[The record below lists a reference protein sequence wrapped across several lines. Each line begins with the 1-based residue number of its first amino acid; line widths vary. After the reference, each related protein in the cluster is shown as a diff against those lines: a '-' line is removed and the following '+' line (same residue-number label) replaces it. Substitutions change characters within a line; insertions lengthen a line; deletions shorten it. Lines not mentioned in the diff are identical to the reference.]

1 MTLKVQ
7 IKLLRDLSSS
17 PTIGTTARAREGA
30 ATTMN
35 DTALNFIEVS
45 NITEIFRNATPETL
59 SSEPVHPQPPH
70 ENVIDYK
77 WVQALFCI
85 VYTIIF
91 VLGIFGNLLV
101 CFVVIR
107 NRAMQTVT
115 NLFIT
120 NLALADILLCIFA
133 VPFTPL
139 YTFQGSWNFGS
150 LLCHIMPFAQG
161 CSVYISTLTLMSI
174 AIDRFFVIIYPFRPR
189 MKIETCISV
198 IIMIWTF
205 SITVTLPY
213 AIFMT
218 FYDFPYG
225 RFCEETWP
233 SEKLRRIFGSVTSCL
248 QFVLP
253 FIVIAFCYT
262 CVSFKLND
270 RAKAKAA
277 TKNSRKEEIDKN
289 RKRRTN
295 QMLIAMVSIFGL
307 SWLPLNIINLCND
320 YYMYAIHLEYY
331 FLIFFLSHV
340 VAMSSTCY
348 NPFIYAWMNE
358 NFRKEFKQ
366 LIPCIDSS
374 NQLRSNIQLEQ
385 LGAGPEKT
393 FNGNTTTDSFLTS
406 SSQRATSFR
415 HKRKPSAA
423 ADVEKS
429 GVELNEDLLNIDV
442 KHCHISTSYNLR
454 RESVKLRLINEES
467 FDGTPTQS
475 QF

>member
-1 MTLKVQ
+1 MNG
-7 IKLLRDLSSS
+7 
-17 PTIGTTARAREGA
+17 TILNYNILV
-30 ATTMN
+30 N
-35 DTALNFIEVS
+35 DTERNSTPDSLLPPAN
-45 NITEIFRNATPETL
+45 NI
-59 SSEPVHPQPPH
+59 
-70 ENVIDYK
+70 IDNK
-77 WVQALFCI
+77 WVQGVFCVI
-85 VYTIIF
+85 YTIIF
-91 VLGIFGNLLV
+91 VLGLVGNILV
-101 CFVVIR
+101 CFVVVR
-107 NRAMQTVT
+107 NKAMQTVT
-115 NLFIT
+115 NLFIS
-120 NLALADILLCIFA
+120 NLALSDILLCIFA

-139 YTFQGSWNFGS
+139 YSFRGSWSWGS

-205 SITVTLPY
+205 AITVTMPY

-218 FYDFPYG
+218 YYDLDIG
-225 RFCEETWP
+225 RFCEESWP
-233 SEKLRRIFGSVTSCL
+233 SEKLRRLFGSVTSIL

-277 TKNSRKEEIDKN
+277 SKNSRKEEIDKS

-295 QMLIAMVSIFGL
+295 QMLIAMVAIFGI

-320 YYMYAIHLEYY
+320 YYMYAIHYKFY
-331 FLIFFLSHV
+331 FLIFFTVHV
-340 VAMSSTCY
+340 IAMASTCY

-374 NQLRSNIQLEQ
+374 ANFRGNIQLEQ
-385 LGAGPEKT
+385 LGVGPSEKT
-393 FNGNTTTDSFLTS
+393 FNGNTTTDSYLGS
-406 SSQRATSFR
+406 SSQRSTSFR

-429 GVELNEDLLNIDV
+429 GVELNEDLLIDV

-467 FDGTPTQS
+467 FDGAATQS

>member
-1 MTLKVQ
+1 MNGTILNYNVL
-7 IKLLRDLSSS
+7 INETERNSTPDSLLPS
-17 PTIGTTARAREGA
+17 A
-30 ATTMN
+30 N
-35 DTALNFIEVS
+35 
-45 NITEIFRNATPETL
+45 NI
-59 SSEPVHPQPPH
+59 
-70 ENVIDYK
+70 IDNK
-77 WVQALFCI
+77 WVQAVFCVI
-85 VYTIIF
+85 YTIIF
-91 VLGIFGNLLV
+91 VLGLVGNILV

-107 NRAMQTVT
+107 NKAMQTVT
-115 NLFIT
+115 NLFIS
-120 NLALADILLCIFA
+120 NLALSDILLCVFA

-139 YTFQGSWNFGS
+139 YSFRGSWSWGS

-205 SITVTLPY
+205 AITVTMPY

-218 FYDFPYG
+218 YYDLDIG

-233 SEKLRRIFGSVTSCL
+233 SEKLRRVFGSVTSVL

-277 TKNSRKEEIDKN
+277 SKNTRKEEIDKS

-295 QMLIAMVSIFGL
+295 QMLIAMVAIFGF

-320 YYMYAIHLEYY
+320 YYMYAIHYKYY
-331 FLIFFLSHV
+331 FLIFFTVHV
-340 VAMSSTCY
+340 IAMASTCY

-366 LIPCIDSS
+366 LIPCIDSTA
-374 NQLRSNIQLEQ
+374 NLRSNIQLEQ
-385 LGAGPEKT
+385 LGVGPSEKT
-393 FNGNTTTDSFLTS
+393 FNGNTTTDSYLGS
-406 SSQRATSFR
+406 SSQRSTSFR

-429 GVELNEDLLNIDV
+429 GVELNEDLLMIDV

-467 FDGTPTQS
+467 FDGTATQS

>member
-1 MTLKVQ
+1 
-7 IKLLRDLSSS
+7 
-17 PTIGTTARAREGA
+17 
-30 ATTMN
+30 MN
-35 DTALNFIEVS
+35 ETALNCTLLS
-45 NITEIFRNATPETL
+45 NISEKFRNGTPGSLPGEQTTGY
-59 SSEPVHPQPPH
+59 
-70 ENVIDYK
+70 ENIIDNK
-77 WVQALFCI
+77 IVQALFCVI
-85 VYTIIF
+85 YTIIF
-91 VLGIFGNLLV
+91 VLGLVGNLLV

-107 NRAMQTVT
+107 NKAMQTVT
-115 NLFIT
+115 NLFIS
-120 NLALADILLCIFA
+120 NLALSDIFLCIFA

-139 YTFQGSWNFGS
+139 YSFRGAWSWGS

-189 MKIETCISV
+189 MKIETCITV

-205 SITVTLPY
+205 SVTVTMPY
-213 AIFMT
+213 AIYMT
-218 FYDFPYG
+218 YYDLDIG

-233 SEKLRRIFGSVTSCL
+233 TEKLRRIFGSVTSIL

-253 FIVIAFCYT
+253 FIVIAVCYT

-277 TKNSRKEEIDKN
+277 SKNSRKEELDKN

-295 QMLIAMVSIFGL
+295 QMLIAMVTIFGL
-307 SWLPLNIINLCND
+307 SWLPLNVINLCND
-320 YYMYAIHLEYY
+320 YYIYAIHLKYY
-331 FLIFFLSHV
+331 FLVFFIGHV
-340 VAMSSTCY
+340 IAMSSTCY

-366 LIPCIDSS
+366 LIPCIDTSA
-374 NQLRSNIQLEQ
+374 QLRGNIQLEQ
-385 LGAGPEKT
+385 LGVGQGEKT
-393 FNGNTTTDSFLTS
+393 FNGNTTTDSFLS
-406 SSQRATSFR
+406 SSQRGTSFR

-429 GVELNEDLLNIDV
+429 GVELNEDLLTVDV

>member
-1 MTLKVQ
+1 
-7 IKLLRDLSSS
+7 
-17 PTIGTTARAREGA
+17 
-30 ATTMN
+30 MN
-35 DTALNFIEVS
+35 DTTVAYYYIANVTEKFS
-45 NITEIFRNATPETL
+45 NGSDDASP
-59 SSEPVHPQPPH
+59 SPQIAAF
-70 ENVIDYK
+70 ENIIDNK
-77 WVQALFCI
+77 FVQAIFCVI
-85 VYTIIF
+85 YTIIF
-91 VLGIFGNLLV
+91 VLGLLGNILV
-101 CFVVIR
+101 CYVVIR

-120 NLALADILLCIFA
+120 NLALSDILLCIFA

-139 YTFQGSWNFGS
+139 YSFRGSWSWGS
-150 LLCHIMPFAQG
+150 LLCHMMPSAQG

-198 IIMIWTF
+198 IAMIWTF

-218 FYDFPYG
+218 YYDLDIG

-233 SEKLRRIFGSVTSCL
+233 TEKLRRVFGSITSIL

-253 FIVIAFCYT
+253 FSVIAFCYT

-277 TKNSRKEEIDKN
+277 SKNTRKEEFDKN

-295 QMLIAMVSIFGL
+295 QMLIAMVTIFGL
-307 SWLPLNIINLCND
+307 SWLPLNVTNLYND
-320 YYMYAIHLEYY
+320 YYMYAIHSKYY
-331 FLIFFLSHV
+331 FLIFFVCHV
-340 VAMSSTCY
+340 IAMSSTCY

-366 LIPCIDSS
+366 LIPCIDTTL
-374 NQLRSNIQLEQ
+374 QRSNIPLEQ
-385 LGAGPEKT
+385 LGHLCQSEKT
-393 FNGNTTTDSFLTS
+393 FNGNTATDSYMGS
-406 SSQRATSFR
+406 SSQRIPSFR
-415 HKRKPSAA
+415 QKRKPSAA
-423 ADVEKS
+423 ADVERS
-429 GVELNEDLLNIDV
+429 GVELNEDLLTVDV

-467 FDGTPTQS
+467 FDGPSTQS

>member
-1 MTLKVQ
+1 
-7 IKLLRDLSSS
+7 
-17 PTIGTTARAREGA
+17 
-30 ATTMN
+30 MN
-35 DTALNFIEVS
+35 GTALNFIEAS
-45 NITEIFRNATPETL
+45 NISERFSNATSHNLTEGHIPHLPEGNL
-59 SSEPVHPQPPH
+59 
-70 ENVIDYK
+70 IDNK
-77 WVQALFCI
+77 LIQAIFC
-85 VYTIIF
+85 VLYTIIF
-91 VLGIFGNLLV
+91 VLGILGNTIV

-120 NLALADILLCIFA
+120 NLALADILLCAVA

-139 YTFQGSWNFGS
+139 YTFTGTWHFGS
-150 LLCHIMPFAQG
+150 LLCHIFPFAQG

-189 MKIETCISV
+189 MKIETCITV

-205 SITVTLPY
+205 SITVTMPY

-218 FYDFPYG
+218 FYDTPFG
-225 RFCEETWP
+225 NFCEETWP
-233 SEKLRRIFGSVTSCL
+233 DENLRRIFGSATSFL

-277 TKNSRKEEIDKN
+277 TKNTKKEEFDKN

-295 QMLIAMVSIFGL
+295 QMLITMVTIFGL

-320 YYMYAIHLEYY
+320 YYIYAIHMKYY
-331 FLIFFLSHV
+331 FLAFFLAHLF
-340 VAMSSTCY
+340 AMSSTCY
-348 NPFIYAWMNE
+348 NPVIYAWMNE

-366 LIPCIDSS
+366 LIPCIDTS
-374 NQLRSNIQLEQ
+374 NQLRGSIQMDQ
-385 LGAGPEKT
+385 MGVCPEKT
-393 FNGNTTTDSFLTS
+393 FNGNTTTDSYLTS
-406 SSQRATSFR
+406 STQRGTSFR
-415 HKRKPSAA
+415 NKRKPSAA
-423 ADVEKS
+423 ADVERS
-429 GVELNEDLLNIDV
+429 GVELNEDLLTIDV

>member
-1 MTLKVQ
+1 MDQAFINTVLGVNVS
-7 IKLLRDLSSS
+7 D
-17 PTIGTTARAREGA
+17 
-30 ATTMN
+30 
-35 DTALNFIEVS
+35 NFGNS
-45 NITEIFRNATPETL
+45 TP
-59 SSEPVHPQPPH
+59 SGPPH
-70 ENVIDYK
+70 GDYANIIDNK
-77 WVQALFCI
+77 AVQAVFCVI
-85 VYTIIF
+85 YTVIF
-91 VLGIFGNLLV
+91 VLGLLGNILV

-107 NRAMQTVT
+107 NKAMQTVT
-115 NLFIT
+115 NLFIS
-120 NLALADILLCIFA
+120 NLALSDILLCIFA

-139 YTFQGSWNFGS
+139 YSFRGTWSWGS

-189 MKIETCISV
+189 MKIETCITV

-205 SITVTLPY
+205 SVTVTTPY

-218 FYDFPYG
+218 YYDFEVG

-233 SEKLRRIFGSVTSCL
+233 SEKLRRIFGSVTSVL

-277 TKNSRKEEIDKN
+277 SKNSRKEELDKN

-295 QMLIAMVSIFGL
+295 QMLIAMVTIFGL
-307 SWLPLNIINLCND
+307 SWLPLNVINLCND
-320 YYMYAIHLEYY
+320 YYMYAIHLKYY
-331 FLIFFLSHV
+331 FLVFFVCHV
-340 VAMSSTCY
+340 IAMSSTCY

-374 NQLRSNIQLEQ
+374 AQMRGNIQMEQ
-385 LGAGPEKT
+385 LGVGPEKT
-393 FNGNTTTDSFLTS
+393 FNGNTTTDSYLGS
-406 SSQRATSFR
+406 SSQRGTSFR

-429 GVELNEDLLNIDV
+429 GVELNEDLLTVDV

>member
-1 MTLKVQ
+1 MNE
-7 IKLLRDLSSS
+7 
-17 PTIGTTARAREGA
+17 TIPINYTV
-30 ATTMN
+30 
-35 DTALNFIEVS
+35 LNTSEKYQNS
-45 NITEIFRNATPETL
+45 TPASL
-59 SSEPVHPQPPH
+59 NPLNGGH
-70 ENVIDYK
+70 ENIIDNR
-77 WVQALFCI
+77 WVQAVFCVI
-85 VYTIIF
+85 YTVIF
-91 VLGIFGNLLV
+91 VLGLLGNLIV

-107 NRAMQTVT
+107 NKAMQTVT
-115 NLFIT
+115 NLFIS
-120 NLALADILLCIFA
+120 NLALSDILLCVFA

-139 YTFQGSWNFGS
+139 YSFRGMWSWGS

-189 MKIETCISV
+189 MKIETCITV

-205 SITVTLPY
+205 AITVTMPY

-218 FYDFPYG
+218 YYDLDG
-225 RFCEETWP
+225 IGKFCEETWP
-233 SEKLRRIFGSVTSCL
+233 SEKLRRIFGSVTSIL

-277 TKNSRKEEIDKN
+277 NSKNSRKEELDKN

-295 QMLIAMVSIFGL
+295 QMLIAMVTIFGL
-307 SWLPLNIINLCND
+307 SWLPLNVINLCND
-320 YYMYAIHLEYY
+320 YYIYAIHLKYY
-331 FLIFFLSHV
+331 FLIFFIGHV

-366 LIPCIDSS
+366 LIPCIDTSA
-374 NQLRSNIQLEQ
+374 QLRGNIQLEQ
-385 LGAGPEKT
+385 LGVNPEKT
-393 FNGNTTTDSFLTS
+393 FNGNTTTDSYLGS
-406 SSQRATSFR
+406 SSQRGTSFR

-423 ADVEKS
+423 ADVERS
-429 GVELNEDLLNIDV
+429 GVELNEDLLTVDV

-467 FDGTPTQS
+467 FDGAPTQS

>member
-1 MTLKVQ
+1 MNETDASYPYIL
-7 IKLLRDLSSS
+7 
-17 PTIGTTARAREGA
+17 
-30 ATTMN
+30 N
-35 DTALNFIEVS
+35 DTEK
-45 NITEIFRNATPETL
+45 FRNDSNVPTP
-59 SSEPVHPQPPH
+59 SPH
-70 ENVIDYK
+70 LPGYENIIDNK
-77 WVQALFCI
+77 WVQTIFCVI
-85 VYTIIF
+85 YTVIF
-91 VLGIFGNLLV
+91 VLGLLGNFIV

-107 NRAMQTVT
+107 NKAMQTVT

-120 NLALADILLCIFA
+120 NLALSDILLCLFA

-139 YTFQGSWNFGS
+139 YSFHGSWSWGS
-150 LLCHIMPFAQG
+150 VLCHMMPFAQG

-198 IIMIWTF
+198 IVMIWTF
-205 SITVTLPY
+205 SVTVTLPY

-218 FYDFPYG
+218 YYDIKLG

-233 SEKLRRIFGSVTSCL
+233 SEKLRRIFGSVTSTL
-248 QFVLP
+248 QFVFP
-253 FIVIAFCYT
+253 FTVIAFCYT

-277 TKNSRKEEIDKN
+277 SKNARKEEFDKN

-295 QMLIAMVSIFGL
+295 QMLIAMVTIFGL
-307 SWLPLNIINLCND
+307 SWLPLNATNLYND
-320 YYMYAIHLEYY
+320 YYIYAIHSKYY
-331 FLIFFLSHV
+331 FLIFFLCHV

-366 LIPCIDSS
+366 LIPCIDTAGH
-374 NQLRSNIQLEQ
+374 LRSNIPLEQ
-385 LGAGPEKT
+385 LGVGQSEKT
-393 FNGNTTTDSFLTS
+393 FNGNTTTDSYLGS
-406 SSQRATSFR
+406 SSQRSTSFR

-429 GVELNEDLLNIDV
+429 GVELNEDLLTVDV

-467 FDGTPTQS
+467 FDGSPTQS

>member
-1 MTLKVQ
+1 MNRTY
-7 IKLLRDLSSS
+7 
-17 PTIGTTARAREGA
+17 GTNLTFTAFNHSGG
-30 ATTMN
+30 
-35 DTALNFIEVS
+35 
-45 NITEIFRNATPETL
+45 RNATPDSLLPT
-59 SSEPVHPQPPH
+59 VH
-70 ENVIDYK
+70 NIIDNK
-77 WVQALFCI
+77 WVQTAFCV

-91 VLGIFGNLLV
+91 VLGLSGNVLV

-107 NRAMQTVT
+107 NKAMQTVT
-115 NLFIT
+115 NLFIS
-120 NLALADILLCIFA
+120 NLALSDILLCIFA

-139 YTFQGSWNFGS
+139 YSFRGVWSWGS

-205 SITVTLPY
+205 SVTVTMPY
-213 AIFMT
+213 AVFMT
-218 FYDFPYG
+218 YYDLEIG
-225 RFCEETWP
+225 KFCEETWP
-233 SEKLRRIFGSVTSCL
+233 SEHLRRLFGSVTSIL

-253 FIVIAFCYT
+253 FCVIAFCYT

-277 TKNSRKEEIDKN
+277 SKNSRKEEIDKN

-295 QMLIAMVSIFGL
+295 QMLIAMVTIFGL
-307 SWLPLNIINLCND
+307 SWLPLNVINLCND
-320 YYMYAIHLEYY
+320 YYMYAIHFKYY
-331 FLIFFLSHV
+331 FLIFFTVHV
-340 VAMSSTCY
+340 IAMSSTCY

-374 NQLRSNIQLEQ
+374 ANLRGNIPLDQ
-385 LGAGPEKT
+385 LGVGPSEKT
-393 FNGNTTTDSFLTS
+393 FNGNTTTDSYLTGS
-406 SSQRATSFR
+406 SSHQRSFR

-423 ADVEKS
+423 CDVERS
-429 GVELNEDLLNIDV
+429 GVELNEDLLTVDV

-475 QF
+475 QI

>member
-1 MTLKVQ
+1 
-7 IKLLRDLSSS
+7 
-17 PTIGTTARAREGA
+17 
-30 ATTMN
+30 MN
-35 DTALNFIEVS
+35 DTTLADFLNTTHS
-45 NITEIFRNATPETL
+45 NSTPDSL
-59 SSEPVHPQPPH
+59 LPSPH
-70 ENVIDYK
+70 NIIDNK
-77 WVQALFCI
+77 WVQAIFCVI
-85 VYTIIF
+85 YTIIF
-91 VLGIFGNLLV
+91 VLGLLGNLIV
-101 CFVVIR
+101 CLVVIK
-107 NRAMQTVT
+107 NKAMQTVT
-115 NLFIT
+115 NLFIS
-120 NLALADILLCIFA
+120 NLALSDILLCIFA

-139 YTFQGSWNFGS
+139 YSFRGSWSWGS

-174 AIDRFFVIIYPFRPR
+174 AIDRFFVIIYPFKPR
-189 MKIETCISV
+189 MKIETCITV

-205 SITVTLPY
+205 AVTVTMPY

-218 FYDFPYG
+218 YYDLDIG
-225 RFCEETWP
+225 RYCEETWP
-233 SEKLRRIFGSVTSCL
+233 SEKLRRIFGSVTSIL

-253 FIVIAFCYT
+253 FTVIAFCYT

-277 TKNSRKEEIDKN
+277 SKNSRKEELDKN

-295 QMLIAMVSIFGL
+295 QMLIAMVTIFGI
-307 SWLPLNIINLCND
+307 SWLPLNVINLCND
-320 YYMYAIHLEYY
+320 YYMYAIHYKYY
-331 FLIFFLSHV
+331 FLIFFIVHV
-340 VAMSSTCY
+340 IAMSSTCY

-374 NQLRSNIQLEQ
+374 AQIRGNIPLDQ
-385 LGAGPEKT
+385 LGAGRSEKT
-393 FNGNTTTDSFLTS
+393 FNGNTTTDSYLGS

-423 ADVEKS
+423 ADVERS
-429 GVELNEDLLNIDV
+429 GVELDEDLLTVDV

-467 FDGTPTQS
+467 FEGLPAQS

>member
-1 MTLKVQ
+1 MNG
-7 IKLLRDLSSS
+7 
-17 PTIGTTARAREGA
+17 TILNYNILT
-30 ATTMN
+30 N
-35 DTALNFIEVS
+35 DTERNSTPDSMLPLAN
-45 NITEIFRNATPETL
+45 NI
-59 SSEPVHPQPPH
+59 
-70 ENVIDYK
+70 IDNK
-77 WVQALFCI
+77 WVQAVFCVI
-85 VYTIIF
+85 YTIIF
-91 VLGIFGNLLV
+91 VLGLVGNILV

-107 NRAMQTVT
+107 NKAMQTVT
-115 NLFIT
+115 NLFIS
-120 NLALADILLCIFA
+120 NLALSDILLCVFA

-139 YTFQGSWNFGS
+139 YSFRGSWSWGS

-189 MKIETCISV
+189 MKIETCVSV

-205 SITVTLPY
+205 AVTVTMPY

-218 FYDFPYG
+218 YYDLDIG

-233 SEKLRRIFGSVTSCL
+233 SEKLRRLFGSVTSIL

-277 TKNSRKEEIDKN
+277 SKNSRKEEIDKS

-295 QMLIAMVSIFGL
+295 QMLIAMVAIFGL

-320 YYMYAIHLEYY
+320 YYMYAIHYKYY
-331 FLIFFLSHV
+331 FLIFFTVHV
-340 VAMSSTCY
+340 IAMASTCY

-374 NQLRSNIQLEQ
+374 ANLRGNIQLQQ
-385 LGAGPEKT
+385 LGVGPSEKT
-393 FNGNTTTDSFLTS
+393 FNGNTTTDSYLGS
-406 SSQRATSFR
+406 SSQRSTSFR

-429 GVELNEDLLNIDV
+429 GVELNEDLLIDV

-467 FDGTPTQS
+467 FDAAANQS

>member
-1 MTLKVQ
+1 
-7 IKLLRDLSSS
+7 
-17 PTIGTTARAREGA
+17 
-30 ATTMN
+30 
-35 DTALNFIEVS
+35 
-45 NITEIFRNATPETL
+45 
-59 SSEPVHPQPPH
+59 
-70 ENVIDYK
+70 
-77 WVQALFCI
+77 
-85 VYTIIF
+85 
-91 VLGIFGNLLV
+91 
-101 CFVVIR
+101 
-107 NRAMQTVT
+107 
-115 NLFIT
+115 
-120 NLALADILLCIFA
+120 
-133 VPFTPL
+133 
-139 YTFQGSWNFGS
+139 
-150 LLCHIMPFAQG
+150 
-161 CSVYISTLTLMSI
+161 
-174 AIDRFFVIIYPFRPR
+174 
-189 MKIETCISV
+189 MKIETCLIV
-198 IIMIWTF
+198 IVMIWVF
-205 SITVTLPY
+205 AITVTLPY

-218 FYDFPYG
+218 YYDLDIG
-225 RFCEETWP
+225 RYCEETWP
-233 SEKLRRIFGSVTSCL
+233 TERLRRIFGSVTSVL

-277 TKNSRKEEIDKN
+277 SKNSRKEELDKN

-295 QMLIAMVSIFGL
+295 QMLIAMVTIFGL

-320 YYMYAIHLEYY
+320 YYMYAIHLKYY
-331 FLIFFLSHV
+331 YLLFFMGHV
-340 VAMSSTCY
+340 IAMSSTCY

-374 NQLRSNIQLEQ
+374 VNFRGNMQLEQ
-385 LGAGPEKT
+385 LGVGPSEKT
-393 FNGNTTTDSFLTS
+393 FNGNTTTDSYLGS

-429 GVELNEDLLNIDV
+429 GVELNEDLLNVDV

-467 FDGTPTQS
+467 FDSTPTQS

>member
-1 MTLKVQ
+1 MN
-7 IKLLRDLSSS
+7 
-17 PTIGTTARAREGA
+17 GTPINYTEQY
-30 ATTMN
+30 
-35 DTALNFIEVS
+35 
-45 NITEIFRNATPETL
+45 ITEKSHNLTPDGLPPMHSGYENIIDNKWIQ
-59 SSEPVHPQPPH
+59 SSFC
-70 ENVIDYK
+70 VI
-77 WVQALFCI
+77 
-85 VYTIIF
+85 YTVIF
-91 VLGIFGNLLV
+91 VLGLLGNILV

-107 NRAMQTVT
+107 NKAMQTVT
-115 NLFIT
+115 NLFIS
-120 NLALADILLCIFA
+120 NLALSDILLCVFA

-139 YTFQGSWNFGS
+139 YTFRGAWSWGS

-189 MKIETCISV
+189 MKIETCLIV
-198 IIMIWTF
+198 IVMIWTF
-205 SITVTLPY
+205 SVTVTMPY

-218 FYDFPYG
+218 YYDLDIG

-233 SEKLRRIFGSVTSCL
+233 SERLRRVFGSVTSVL

-277 TKNSRKEEIDKN
+277 SKNSRKEELDKN

-295 QMLIAMVSIFGL
+295 QMLIAMVTIFGL
-307 SWLPLNIINLCND
+307 SWLPLNVINLCND
-320 YYMYAIHLEYY
+320 YYMYAIHLKYY
-331 FLIFFLSHV
+331 YLVFFMGHV
-340 VAMSSTCY
+340 IAMSSTCY

-374 NQLRSNIQLEQ
+374 ANLRGNIPLDQ
-385 LGAGPEKT
+385 LGVGPSEKT
-393 FNGNTTTDSFLTS
+393 FNGNTTTDSYLGS

-429 GVELNEDLLNIDV
+429 GVELNEELMNIDV

-467 FDGTPTQS
+467 FDGTPSQS

>member
-1 MTLKVQ
+1 
-7 IKLLRDLSSS
+7 
-17 PTIGTTARAREGA
+17 
-30 ATTMN
+30 MN
-35 DTALNFIEVS
+35 DTFTFALGANLSASFNDTTDS
-45 NITEIFRNATPETL
+45 LSTL
-59 SSEPVHPQPPH
+59 HSKPPRD
-70 ENVIDYK
+70 NVIDNK
-77 WVQALFCI
+77 VVQSIFCV

-91 VLGIFGNLLV
+91 VLGILGNALV
-101 CFVVIR
+101 CYVVIR

-120 NLALADILLCIFA
+120 NLALSDILLCVFA
-133 VPFTPL
+133 VPFTPI
-139 YTFQGSWNFGS
+139 YSFYGSWNFGS

-189 MKIETCISV
+189 MKVETCVSV

-205 SITVTLPY
+205 AITVTMPY

-218 FYDFPYG
+218 YYDLPYG
-225 RFCEETWP
+225 KYCEETWP
-233 SEKLRRIFGSVTSCL
+233 TEKLRRIFGSATSFL

-277 TKNSRKEEIDKN
+277 SQNSRKEEIDKN

-295 QMLIAMVSIFGL
+295 QMLIAMVTIFGI
-307 SWLPLNIINLCND
+307 SWLPLNVINLCND
-320 YYMYAIHLEYY
+320 YYVYAIHLEFY
-331 FLIFFLSHV
+331 FLVFFISHV
-340 VAMSSTCY
+340 IAMSSTCY
-348 NPFIYAWMNE
+348 NPFIYAWMND

-366 LIPCIDSS
+366 LIPCIDTSA
-374 NQLRSNIQLEQ
+374 RSRGIIQLIP
-385 LGAGPEKT
+385 LGAGQSEKA
-393 FNGNTTTDSFLTS
+393 FNGNTTTDSCLGS
-406 SSQRATSFR
+406 SSQRGTSFR

-423 ADVEKS
+423 ADVERS
-429 GVELNEDLLNIDV
+429 GVELDEDLLNVDV

>member
-1 MTLKVQ
+1 MDDRSVNYTEAIYHFL
-7 IKLLRDLSSS
+7 
-17 PTIGTTARAREGA
+17 TTTEKSR
-30 ATTMN
+30 N
-35 DTALNFIEVS
+35 QSHVF
-45 NITEIFRNATPETL
+45 NIIDNKWIQSIFC
-59 SSEPVHPQPPH
+59 
-70 ENVIDYK
+70 VI
-77 WVQALFCI
+77 
-85 VYTIIF
+85 YTVIF
-91 VLGIFGNLLV
+91 VLGLLGNILV
-101 CFVVIR
+101 CFVVAR
-107 NRAMQTVT
+107 NKAMQTVT
-115 NLFIT
+115 NLFIS
-120 NLALADILLCIFA
+120 NLALSDILLCVVA

-139 YTFQGSWNFGS
+139 YTFRGDWSWGSV
-150 LLCHIMPFAQG
+150 LCHIMPFAQG

-189 MKIETCISV
+189 MKIETCLIV

-205 SITVTLPY
+205 SVSVTTPY

-218 FYDFPYG
+218 YFDLEVG
-225 RFCEETWP
+225 KFCEETWP
-233 SEKLRRIFGSVTSCL
+233 SEDLRRLYGSVTSVL

-253 FIVIAFCYT
+253 FMVIAFCYT

-277 TKNSRKEEIDKN
+277 SKNSRKEELDKN

-295 QMLIAMVSIFGL
+295 QMLIAMVTIFGL
-307 SWLPLNIINLCND
+307 SWLPLNVINLCND
-320 YYMYAIHLEYY
+320 YYIYAIHLKYY
-331 FLIFFLSHV
+331 YLVFFIGHV
-340 VAMSSTCY
+340 IAMSSTCY

-374 NQLRSNIQLEQ
+374 ANLRGNIPLDQ
-385 LGAGPEKT
+385 LGVGPSEKT
-393 FNGNTTTDSFLTS
+393 FNGNTTTDSYLGS

-429 GVELNEDLLNIDV
+429 GVELNEDLLNVDV

>member
-1 MTLKVQ
+1 MN
-7 IKLLRDLSSS
+7 
-17 PTIGTTARAREGA
+17 GTVLNYNVLV
-30 ATTMN
+30 N
-35 DTALNFIEVS
+35 DTERNSTPDSLLPPAN
-45 NITEIFRNATPETL
+45 NI
-59 SSEPVHPQPPH
+59 
-70 ENVIDYK
+70 IDNK
-77 WVQALFCI
+77 WVQAVFCVI
-85 VYTIIF
+85 YTIIF
-91 VLGIFGNLLV
+91 VLGLVGNILV

-107 NRAMQTVT
+107 NKAMQTVT
-115 NLFIT
+115 NLFIS
-120 NLALADILLCIFA
+120 NLALSDILLCVFA

-139 YTFQGSWNFGS
+139 YSFRGSWSWGS

-189 MKIETCISV
+189 MKIETCVSV

-205 SITVTLPY
+205 AITVTMPY
-213 AIFMT
+213 AVFMT
-218 FYDFPYG
+218 YYDLDIG

-233 SEKLRRIFGSVTSCL
+233 SEKLRRLFGSVTSIL

-277 TKNSRKEEIDKN
+277 SKNSRKEEIDKS

-295 QMLIAMVSIFGL
+295 QMLIAMVAIFGF

-320 YYMYAIHLEYY
+320 YYMYAIHYKYY
-331 FLIFFLSHV
+331 FLIFFTVHV
-340 VAMSSTCY
+340 IAMASTCY

-374 NQLRSNIQLEQ
+374 ANIRGSIQLEQ
-385 LGAGPEKT
+385 LGVGPSEKT
-393 FNGNTTTDSFLTS
+393 FNGNTTTDSYLGS
-406 SSQRATSFR
+406 SSQRSTSFR

-423 ADVEKS
+423 ADVERS
-429 GVELNEDLLNIDV
+429 GVELNEDLLIDV

-467 FDGTPTQS
+467 FDGAATQS
-475 QF
+475 QL

>member
-1 MTLKVQ
+1 MNGTILNYNML
-7 IKLLRDLSSS
+7 INNTERNSTPDSLL
-17 PTIGTTARAREGA
+17 PHA
-30 ATTMN
+30 N
-35 DTALNFIEVS
+35 
-45 NITEIFRNATPETL
+45 NI
-59 SSEPVHPQPPH
+59 
-70 ENVIDYK
+70 IDNK
-77 WVQALFCI
+77 WVQAVFCVI
-85 VYTIIF
+85 YTIIF
-91 VLGIFGNLLV
+91 VLGLVGNILV

-107 NRAMQTVT
+107 NKAMQTVT
-115 NLFIT
+115 NLFIS
-120 NLALADILLCIFA
+120 NLALSDILLCVFA

-139 YTFQGSWNFGS
+139 YSFRGSWSWGS

-205 SITVTLPY
+205 AITVTMPY

-218 FYDFPYG
+218 YYDLDIG

-233 SEKLRRIFGSVTSCL
+233 SEKLRRLFGSVTSIL

-277 TKNSRKEEIDKN
+277 SKNSRKEEIDKS

-295 QMLIAMVSIFGL
+295 QMLIAMVAIFGF

-320 YYMYAIHLEYY
+320 YYMYAIHYKYY
-331 FLIFFLSHV
+331 FLLFFTVHV
-340 VAMSSTCY
+340 IAMASTCY

-374 NQLRSNIQLEQ
+374 ANIRGNIQLQQ
-385 LGAGPEKT
+385 LGVGPSEKT
-393 FNGNTTTDSFLTS
+393 FNGNTTTDSYLGS
-406 SSQRATSFR
+406 SSQRSTSFR

-429 GVELNEDLLNIDV
+429 GVELNEDLLIDV

-467 FDGTPTQS
+467 FDTAGNQS

>member
-1 MTLKVQ
+1 
-7 IKLLRDLSSS
+7 
-17 PTIGTTARAREGA
+17 
-30 ATTMN
+30 MN
-35 DTALNFIEVS
+35 DTILSFTARNSTEQLN
-45 NITEIFRNATPETL
+45 NATSQNI
-59 SSEPVHPQPPH
+59 SSALDVNSY
-70 ENVIDYK
+70 ENIIDNK
-77 WVQALFCI
+77 WIQGVFCV

-91 VLGIFGNLLV
+91 VLGLLGNLLV

-107 NRAMQTVT
+107 NKAMQTVT

-120 NLALADILLCIFA
+120 NLALSDILLCIFA

-139 YTFQGSWNFGS
+139 YSFRGSWNWGS
-150 LLCHIMPFAQG
+150 LLCHVMPFAQG

-189 MKIETCISV
+189 MKVETCMTV

-205 SITVTLPY
+205 AITVTMPY
-213 AIFMT
+213 AIYMT
-218 FYDFPYG
+218 YYDLDIG

-233 SEKLRRIFGSVTSCL
+233 TEKLRRVFGSVTSVL

-270 RAKAKAA
+270 RAKAKAVS
-277 TKNSRKEEIDKN
+277 KNSRKEEFDKN

-295 QMLIAMVSIFGL
+295 QMLIAMVTIFGL
-307 SWLPLNIINLCND
+307 SWLPLNMINLCND
-320 YYMYAIHLEYY
+320 YYTHAIHLKYY
-331 FLIFFLSHV
+331 FLIFFIGHV
-340 VAMSSTCY
+340 IAMSSTCY

-366 LIPCIDSS
+366 LIPCIDTSA
-374 NQLRSNIQLEQ
+374 QFRGNIQMEQ
-385 LGAGPEKT
+385 LGVGPTEKT
-393 FNGNTTTDSFLTS
+393 LNGNTTTDSYLS
-406 SSQRATSFR
+406 SSNRAASFR

-429 GVELNEDLLNIDV
+429 GVELNEDLLTVDV

-467 FDGTPTQS
+467 FDGNSSQS

>member
-1 MTLKVQ
+1 VKKVPEQKAMNETVNFTTL
-7 IKLLRDLSSS
+7 
-17 PTIGTTARAREGA
+17 T
-30 ATTMN
+30 N
-35 DTALNFIEVS
+35 VS
-45 NITEIFRNATPETL
+45 DRFRNGTPDSL
-59 SSEPVHPQPPH
+59 PSPQTTGY
-70 ENVIDYK
+70 ENIIDNK
-77 WVQALFCI
+77 IVQALFCVI
-85 VYTIIF
+85 YTIIF
-91 VLGIFGNLLV
+91 VLGLLGNVLV

-107 NRAMQTVT
+107 NKAMQTVT
-115 NLFIT
+115 NLFIS
-120 NLALADILLCIFA
+120 NLALSDILLCIFA

-139 YTFQGSWNFGS
+139 YSFRGSWSWGS

-189 MKIETCISV
+189 MKIETCITV

-205 SITVTLPY
+205 SVTVTMPY

-218 FYDFPYG
+218 YYDLDIG

-233 SEKLRRIFGSVTSCL
+233 TEKLRRIFGSVTSIL

-253 FIVIAFCYT
+253 FVVIAFCYT

-277 TKNSRKEEIDKN
+277 SKNSRKEELDKN

-295 QMLIAMVSIFGL
+295 QMLIAMVTIFGL
-307 SWLPLNIINLCND
+307 SWLPLNVINLCND
-320 YYMYAIHLEYY
+320 YYIYAIHLKYY
-331 FLIFFLSHV
+331 FLVFFIGHV
-340 VAMSSTCY
+340 IAMSSTCY

-366 LIPCIDSS
+366 LIPCIDTSAS
-374 NQLRSNIQLEQ
+374 LRGNIQLEQ
-385 LGAGPEKT
+385 LGVGQSEKT
-393 FNGNTTTDSFLTS
+393 FNGNTTTDSYLS
-406 SSQRATSFR
+406 SSHRAASFR
-415 HKRKPSAA
+415 MKRKPSAA
-423 ADVEKS
+423 ADVERS
-429 GVELNEDLLNIDV
+429 GVELNEDLLTVDV

>member
-1 MTLKVQ
+1 MNETAVNYTELYATDKNNLTASLTPTQ
-7 IKLLRDLSSS
+7 ISYEN
-17 PTIGTTARAREGA
+17 I
-30 ATTMN
+30 
-35 DTALNFIEVS
+35 IS
-45 NITEIFRNATPETL
+45 NKI
-59 SSEPVHPQPPH
+59 
-70 ENVIDYK
+70 
-77 WVQALFCI
+77 VQAIFCVI
-85 VYTIIF
+85 YTIIF
-91 VLGIFGNLLV
+91 VLGLLGNILV

-107 NRAMQTVT
+107 NKAMQTVT
-115 NLFIT
+115 NLFIS
-120 NLALADILLCIFA
+120 NLALSDILLCIFA

-139 YTFQGSWNFGS
+139 YTFRGNWSWGS

-189 MKIETCISV
+189 MKIETCLIV
-198 IIMIWTF
+198 IVMIWTF
-205 SITVTLPY
+205 SITVTTPY

-218 FYDFPYG
+218 YYDLEIG
-225 RFCEETWP
+225 RYCEETWP
-233 SEKLRRIFGSVTSCL
+233 SERLRRLFGSVTSVL

-277 TKNSRKEEIDKN
+277 SKNSRKEELDKN

-295 QMLIAMVSIFGL
+295 QMLIAMVTIFGL
-307 SWLPLNIINLCND
+307 SWLPLNVINLCND
-320 YYMYAIHLEYY
+320 YYMYAIHLKYY
-331 FLIFFLSHV
+331 YLIFFMGHV
-340 VAMSSTCY
+340 IAMSSTCY

-374 NQLRSNIQLEQ
+374 VNLRGNMQLEQ
-385 LGAGPEKT
+385 MGVGPSEKT
-393 FNGNTTTDSFLTS
+393 FNGNTTTDSYLGS

-429 GVELNEDLLNIDV
+429 GVELNEDLLTVDV

-467 FDGTPTQS
+467 FDGAPTQS

>member
-1 MTLKVQ
+1 MNETIVNYT
-7 IKLLRDLSSS
+7 DLN
-17 PTIGTTARAREGA
+17 I
-30 ATTMN
+30 
-35 DTALNFIEVS
+35 S
-45 NITEIFRNATPETL
+45 NISEKITNATANGL
-59 SSEPVHPQPPH
+59 PPFQANSH
-70 ENVIDYK
+70 ENIIDNK
-77 WVQALFCI
+77 WVQAMFCVI
-85 VYTIIF
+85 YTIIF
-91 VLGIFGNLLV
+91 VLGLLGNILV

-107 NRAMQTVT
+107 NKAMQTVT
-115 NLFIT
+115 NLFIS
-120 NLALADILLCIFA
+120 NLALSDILLCIFA
-133 VPFTPL
+133 IPFTPL
-139 YTFQGSWNFGS
+139 YTFRGTWSWGS

-189 MKIETCISV
+189 MKIETCITV

-205 SITVTLPY
+205 SITVTTPY

-218 FYDFPYG
+218 YYDFKFG
-225 RFCEETWP
+225 KFCEETWP
-233 SEKLRRIFGSVTSCL
+233 SERLRRIFGSVTSVM

-253 FIVIAFCYT
+253 FIVIAVCYI

-277 TKNSRKEEIDKN
+277 SKNSKKEELDKN

-295 QMLIAMVSIFGL
+295 QMLIAMVTIFGL

-320 YYMYAIHLEYY
+320 YYMYAIHLKYY
-331 FLIFFLSHV
+331 FLIFFVAHV
-340 VAMSSTCY
+340 IAMSSTCY

-374 NQLRSNIQLEQ
+374 AQTRGNIQMEQ

-393 FNGNTTTDSFLTS
+393 FNGNTTTDSYLGS

-429 GVELNEDLLNIDV
+429 GVELNEDLLTVDV

-467 FDGTPTQS
+467 FDGTPSQS

>member
-1 MTLKVQ
+1 
-7 IKLLRDLSSS
+7 
-17 PTIGTTARAREGA
+17 
-30 ATTMN
+30 MN
-35 DTALNFIEVS
+35 DRILSFTAANNTQLNNVTS
-45 NITEIFRNATPETL
+45 RNITSNLETNGY
-59 SSEPVHPQPPH
+59 
-70 ENVIDYK
+70 ENIIDNKFIQGVFCVI
-77 WVQALFCI
+77 
-85 VYTIIF
+85 YTIIF
-91 VLGIFGNLLV
+91 VLGLLGNLLV
-101 CFVVIR
+101 CFVVLR
-107 NRAMQTVT
+107 NKAMQTVT

-120 NLALADILLCIFA
+120 NLALSDILLCIFA

-139 YTFQGSWNFGS
+139 YSFRGSWNWGS
-150 LLCHIMPFAQG
+150 LLCHVMPFAQG

-189 MKIETCISV
+189 MKVETCITV

-205 SITVTLPY
+205 AITVTMPY
-213 AIFMT
+213 AIYMT
-218 FYDFPYG
+218 YYDLDIG

-233 SEKLRRIFGSVTSCL
+233 TEKLRRVFGSVTSIL

-270 RAKAKAA
+270 RAKAKAVS
-277 TKNSRKEEIDKN
+277 KNTRKEEFDKN

-295 QMLIAMVSIFGL
+295 QMLIAMVTIFGL
-307 SWLPLNIINLCND
+307 SWLPLNVINLCND
-320 YYMYAIHLEYY
+320 YYIYAIHLKYY
-331 FLIFFLSHV
+331 FLIFFIGHV
-340 VAMSSTCY
+340 IAMSSTCY

-366 LIPCIDSS
+366 LIPCIDTSA
-374 NQLRSNIQLEQ
+374 QFRGNIQMEQ
-385 LGAGPEKT
+385 LGVGPSEKT
-393 FNGNTTTDSFLTS
+393 FNGTNTTTDSYLS
-406 SSQRATSFR
+406 SSTRPASFR

-429 GVELNEDLLNIDV
+429 GVELNEDLLTVDV

-467 FDGTPTQS
+467 FDGSPSQS

>member
-1 MTLKVQ
+1 
-7 IKLLRDLSSS
+7 
-17 PTIGTTARAREGA
+17 
-30 ATTMN
+30 MN
-35 DTALNFIEVS
+35 DTTVAYYYIANVTEKFS
-45 NITEIFRNATPETL
+45 NG
-59 SSEPVHPQPPH
+59 SEDASPSPQIAAF
-70 ENVIDYK
+70 ENIIDNK
-77 WVQALFCI
+77 FVQAIFCVI
-85 VYTIIF
+85 YTIIF
-91 VLGIFGNLLV
+91 VLGLLGNILV
-101 CFVVIR
+101 CYVVIR

-120 NLALADILLCIFA
+120 NLALSDILLCIFA

-139 YTFQGSWNFGS
+139 YSFRGSWSWGS
-150 LLCHIMPFAQG
+150 LLCHMMPSAQG

-198 IIMIWTF
+198 IAMIWTF

-218 FYDFPYG
+218 YYDLDIG

-233 SEKLRRIFGSVTSCL
+233 TEKLRRVFGSITSIL

-253 FIVIAFCYT
+253 FSVIAFCYT

-277 TKNSRKEEIDKN
+277 SKNTRKEEFDKN

-295 QMLIAMVSIFGL
+295 QMLIAMVTIFGL
-307 SWLPLNIINLCND
+307 SWLPLNVTNLYND
-320 YYMYAIHLEYY
+320 YYMYAIHSKYY
-331 FLIFFLSHV
+331 FLIFFVCHV
-340 VAMSSTCY
+340 IAMSSTCY

-366 LIPCIDSS
+366 LIPCIDTTL
-374 NQLRSNIQLEQ
+374 QRSNIPLEQ
-385 LGAGPEKT
+385 LGHLCQSEKT
-393 FNGNTTTDSFLTS
+393 FNGNTATDSYMGS
-406 SSQRATSFR
+406 SSQRIPSFR
-415 HKRKPSAA
+415 QKRKPSAA
-423 ADVEKS
+423 ADVERS
-429 GVELNEDLLNIDV
+429 GVELNEDLLTVDV

-467 FDGTPTQS
+467 FDGPSTQS

>member
-1 MTLKVQ
+1 MNVTNVEVNVTTV
-7 IKLLRDLSSS
+7 S
-17 PTIGTTARAREGA
+17 PTPHVGL
-30 ATTMN
+30 
-35 DTALNFIEVS
+35 D
-45 NITEIFRNATPETL
+45 NI
-59 SSEPVHPQPPH
+59 
-70 ENVIDYK
+70 IDNR
-77 WVQALFCI
+77 WVQAGFCV
-85 VYTIIF
+85 VYTVIF
-91 VLGIFGNLLV
+91 VLGLLGNVLV

-107 NRAMQTVT
+107 NKAMQTVT

-120 NLALADILLCIFA
+120 NLALSDILLCVFA

-139 YTFQGSWNFGS
+139 YSFRGAWSWGS
-150 LLCHIMPFAQG
+150 LLCHMMPSAQG

-189 MKIETCISV
+189 MKVGTCVTV
-198 IIMIWTF
+198 IILIWF
-205 SITVTLPY
+205 FAITVTMPY

-218 FYDFPYG
+218 YYDLEIG
-225 RFCEETWP
+225 SFCEETWP
-233 SEKLRRIFGSVTSCL
+233 TERLRRIFGSVTSIL

-253 FIVIAFCYT
+253 FSVIAFCYT
-262 CVSFKLND
+262 CVSFKLNE

-277 TKNSRKEEIDKN
+277 SKNTRKEEFDKN

-295 QMLIAMVSIFGL
+295 QMLIAMVTIFGL
-307 SWLPLNIINLCND
+307 SWLPLNMINLYND
-320 YYMYAIHLEYY
+320 YYVYAIHSKYY
-331 FLIFFLSHV
+331 FLVFFLCHV

-366 LIPCIDSS
+366 LIPCIDTSP
-374 NQLRSNIQLEQ
+374 QLRCNIPLEQ
-385 LGAGPEKT
+385 LGGQSDKT
-393 FNGNTTTDSFLTS
+393 FNGNTATDSYLGS
-406 SSQRATSFR
+406 SSQRVPSFR

-429 GVELNEDLLNIDV
+429 GVELNEDLLNVDV

>member
-1 MTLKVQ
+1 MNETTFGDTYTL
-7 IKLLRDLSSS
+7 
-17 PTIGTTARAREGA
+17 
-30 ATTMN
+30 
-35 DTALNFIEVS
+35 
-45 NITEIFRNATPETL
+45 NITDKFRIESNETTP
-59 SSEPVHPQPPH
+59 PGHIIGY
-70 ENVIDYK
+70 ENIIDNKWIQGCFCVI
-77 WVQALFCI
+77 
-85 VYTIIF
+85 YTIIF
-91 VLGIFGNLLV
+91 VLGLLGNSTV

-107 NRAMQTVT
+107 NKAMQTVT

-120 NLALADILLCIFA
+120 NLALSDILLCIFG

-139 YTFQGSWNFGS
+139 YSFRGSWSWGS
-150 LLCHIMPFAQG
+150 LLCHMMPSAQG

-189 MKIETCISV
+189 MKIEMCITV

-218 FYDFPYG
+218 YLDLDIG
-225 RFCEETWP
+225 RFCEEKWP
-233 SEKLRRIFGSVTSCL
+233 TEKMRRVFGSVTSIL

-253 FIVIAFCYT
+253 FTVIAFCYT

-277 TKNSRKEEIDKN
+277 SKNTRKEEFDKN

-295 QMLIAMVSIFGL
+295 QMLIAMVTIFGL
-307 SWLPLNIINLCND
+307 SWLPLNVTNLYND
-320 YYMYAIHLEYY
+320 YYTYAIHSKYY
-331 FLIFFLSHV
+331 LLAFFLCHV
-340 VAMSSTCY
+340 IAMSSTCY

-366 LIPCIDSS
+366 LIPCIDTTV
-374 NQLRSNIQLEQ
+374 QLRSNIPLEQ
-385 LGAGPEKT
+385 LGAGQSEKT
-393 FNGNTTTDSFLTS
+393 YNGNTTTDSYVGS

-429 GVELNEDLLNIDV
+429 GVELNEDLLTVDV

-467 FDGTPTQS
+467 FDVPSQS

>member
-1 MTLKVQ
+1 
-7 IKLLRDLSSS
+7 
-17 PTIGTTARAREGA
+17 
-30 ATTMN
+30 
-35 DTALNFIEVS
+35 
-45 NITEIFRNATPETL
+45 
-59 SSEPVHPQPPH
+59 
-70 ENVIDYK
+70 
-77 WVQALFCI
+77 
-85 VYTIIF
+85 
-91 VLGIFGNLLV
+91 
-101 CFVVIR
+101 
-107 NRAMQTVT
+107 
-115 NLFIT
+115 
-120 NLALADILLCIFA
+120 
-133 VPFTPL
+133 
-139 YTFQGSWNFGS
+139 
-150 LLCHIMPFAQG
+150 MPFAQG

-189 MKIETCISV
+189 MKIETCITV

-205 SITVTLPY
+205 SVTVTMPY

-218 FYDFPYG
+218 YYDLDIG

-233 SEKLRRIFGSVTSCL
+233 TEELRQIFGSVTSFL
-248 QFVLP
+248 QFGLP

-277 TKNSRKEEIDKN
+277 SKNSRKEELDKN

-295 QMLIAMVSIFGL
+295 QMLIAMVLIFGI
-307 SWLPLNIINLCND
+307 SWLPLNVINLCND
-320 YYMYAIHLEYY
+320 YYVYAIHLRYY
-331 FLIFFLSHV
+331 FVIFFTGHV
-340 VAMSSTCY
+340 IAMSSTCY
-348 NPFIYAWMNE
+348 NPFLYAWMNE

-366 LIPCIDSS
+366 LIPCIDNTS
-374 NQLRSNIQLEQ
+374 QLRGNIQLEQ
-385 LGAGPEKT
+385 LGVGQSEKT
-393 FNGNTTTDSFLTS
+393 FNGNTTTDSYLS

-415 HKRKPSAA
+415 LKRKPSAA

-429 GVELNEDLLNIDV
+429 GVELNEDLLTVDV

>member
-1 MTLKVQ
+1 
-7 IKLLRDLSSS
+7 
-17 PTIGTTARAREGA
+17 
-30 ATTMN
+30 MN
-35 DTALNFIEVS
+35 YSAIPYTALNNGS
-45 NITEIFRNATPETL
+45 GRNATPDSL
-59 SSEPVHPQPPH
+59 LPSAQ
-70 ENVIDYK
+70 NIIDHK
-77 WVQALFCI
+77 WVQAIFCVI
-85 VYTIIF
+85 YTIIF
-91 VLGIFGNLLV
+91 VLGLLGNLLV

-107 NRAMQTVT
+107 NKAMQTVT
-115 NLFIT
+115 NLFIS
-120 NLALADILLCIFA
+120 NLALSDIFLCLFS

-139 YTFQGSWNFGS
+139 YTFRGSWSWGS

-189 MKIETCISV
+189 MKLETCITV

-205 SITVTLPY
+205 SITVTTPY

-218 FYDFPYG
+218 YYDLEIG

-233 SEKLRRIFGSVTSCL
+233 SEKLRRIFGSVTSIL

-253 FIVIAFCYT
+253 FTVIAFCYT

-277 TKNSRKEEIDKN
+277 SKNSRKEEIDKS

-295 QMLIAMVSIFGL
+295 QMLIAMVTIFGL

-320 YYMYAIHLEYY
+320 YYMYAIHFKYY
-331 FLIFFLSHV
+331 FLIFFIVHV
-340 VAMSSTCY
+340 IAMSSTCY

-366 LIPCIDSS
+366 LIPCIDSAV
-374 NQLRSNIQLEQ
+374 QIRGNIPLDQ
-385 LGAGPEKT
+385 LGVGPSEKT
-393 FNGNTTTDSFLTS
+393 FNGNTTTDSYLGS

-429 GVELNEDLLNIDV
+429 GVELDEDLLNVDV

-467 FDGTPTQS
+467 FDGVPTQS

>member
-1 MTLKVQ
+1 MNETTVNYTTLN
-7 IKLLRDLSSS
+7 LTERHLNGTPRSLGPLRS
-17 PTIGTTARAREGA
+17 G
-30 ATTMN
+30 
-35 DTALNFIEVS
+35 
-45 NITEIFRNATPETL
+45 
-59 SSEPVHPQPPH
+59 H
-70 ENVIDYK
+70 ENIIDNS
-77 WVQALFCI
+77 WVQSAFCI
-85 VYTIIF
+85 IYTIIF
-91 VLGIFGNLLV
+91 VLGVLGNLLV

-107 NRAMQTVT
+107 NKAMQTVT
-115 NLFIT
+115 NLFIS
-120 NLALADILLCIFA
+120 NLALSDIFLCVFA

-139 YTFQGSWNFGS
+139 YSFRGNWSWGA

-174 AIDRFFVIIYPFRPR
+174 AIDRFFVIIYPFKPR
-189 MKIETCISV
+189 MKIETCITV

-205 SITVTLPY
+205 SVTVTLPY

-218 FYDFPYG
+218 YYDVELG

-233 SEKLRRIFGSVTSCL
+233 SENLRQVFGTVTSVL
-248 QFVLP
+248 QFLLP
-253 FIVIAFCYT
+253 FTVIGFCYT

-277 TKNSRKEEIDKN
+277 SKNSRKEELDKN

-295 QMLIAMVSIFGL
+295 QMLIAMVMIFGL
-307 SWLPLNIINLCND
+307 SWLPLNLINLCND
-320 YYMYAIHLEYY
+320 FYMYAIHLKYY
-331 FLIFFLSHV
+331 FLIFFIAHV
-340 VAMSSTCY
+340 IAMSSTCY

-366 LIPCIDSS
+366 LMPCIDSS
-374 NQLRSNIQLEQ
+374 AQRGNIQLEQ
-385 LGAGPEKT
+385 IGGNAEKT
-393 FNGNTTTDSFLTS
+393 FNGNTTTDSYLNS
-406 SSQRATSFR
+406 SSQRGTSFR

-429 GVELNEDLLNIDV
+429 GVELNEDLLTVDV

>member
-1 MTLKVQ
+1 MN
-7 IKLLRDLSSS
+7 
-17 PTIGTTARAREGA
+17 GTAINYTELYISEKSYNLTPDGLPPIH
-30 ATTMN
+30 N
-35 DTALNFIEVS
+35 GYE
-45 NITEIFRNATPETL
+45 NI
-59 SSEPVHPQPPH
+59 
-70 ENVIDYK
+70 IDNK
-77 WVQALFCI
+77 WIQSTFCI
-85 VYTIIF
+85 IYTIIF
-91 VLGIFGNLLV
+91 VLGLLGNLLV

-107 NRAMQTVT
+107 NKAMQTVT
-115 NLFIT
+115 NLFIS
-120 NLALADILLCIFA
+120 NLALSDILLCVFA

-139 YTFQGSWNFGS
+139 YTFRGAWSWGS

-189 MKIETCISV
+189 MKIETCLVV
-198 IIMIWTF
+198 IVMIWTF
-205 SITVTLPY
+205 SVTVTMPY
-213 AIFMT
+213 AVFMT
-218 FYDFPYG
+218 YYDLDIG

-233 SEKLRRIFGSVTSCL
+233 SERLRRVFGSVTSVL

-277 TKNSRKEEIDKN
+277 SSKNSRKEELDKN

-295 QMLIAMVSIFGL
+295 QMLIAMVTIFGL
-307 SWLPLNIINLCND
+307 SWLPLNVINLCND
-320 YYMYAIHLEYY
+320 YYMYAIHLRYY
-331 FLIFFLSHV
+331 YLIFFMGHV
-340 VAMSSTCY
+340 IAMSSTCY

-374 NQLRSNIQLEQ
+374 ANLRGNIPLDQ
-385 LGAGPEKT
+385 LGVGHSEKT
-393 FNGNTTTDSFLTS
+393 FNGNTTTDSYLGS

-423 ADVEKS
+423 ADVERS
-429 GVELNEDLLNIDV
+429 GVELNEDLLNVDV

-467 FDGTPTQS
+467 FDGAPTQS

>member
-1 MTLKVQ
+1 MN
-7 IKLLRDLSSS
+7 
-17 PTIGTTARAREGA
+17 GTVV
-30 ATTMN
+30 
-35 DTALNFIEVS
+35 NFIDS
-45 NITEIFRNATPETL
+45 NI
-59 SSEPVHPQPPH
+59 SEEHNFTANILPTHVSY
-70 ENVIDYK
+70 ENPISNK
-77 WVQALFCI
+77 AVQAIFCVI
-85 VYTIIF
+85 YTIIF
-91 VLGIFGNLLV
+91 VLGLLGNVLV

-107 NRAMQTVT
+107 NKAMQTVT
-115 NLFIT
+115 NLFIS
-120 NLALADILLCIFA
+120 NLALSDILLCIFA

-139 YTFQGSWNFGS
+139 YTFRGNWSWGS

-161 CSVYISTLTLMSI
+161 CSVHISTLTLMSI

-189 MKIETCISV
+189 MKIETCLIV
-198 IIMIWTF
+198 IIMIWIF
-205 SITVTLPY
+205 AITVTMPY

-218 FYDFPYG
+218 YYDLGIG
-225 RFCEETWP
+225 RYCEETWP
-233 SEKLRRIFGSVTSCL
+233 TEDIRRIFGSVTSIL

-277 TKNSRKEEIDKN
+277 SKNSRKEELDKN

-295 QMLIAMVSIFGL
+295 QMLIAMVTIFGL

-320 YYMYAIHLEYY
+320 YYMYAIHLRYY
-331 FLIFFLSHV
+331 YLVFFMGHV
-340 VAMSSTCY
+340 IAMSSTCY

-366 LIPCIDSS
+366 LIPCIDTSI
-374 NQLRSNIQLEQ
+374 NLRGNIQLEQ
-385 LGAGPEKT
+385 LGVGPSEKT
-393 FNGNTTTDSFLTS
+393 FNGNTTTDSYLGS
-406 SSQRATSFR
+406 SSQRAASFR

-423 ADVEKS
+423 ADVERS
-429 GVELNEDLLNIDV
+429 GVELNEDLLTVDV

-467 FDGTPTQS
+467 FDGTQPQS

>member
-1 MTLKVQ
+1 MNGTL
-7 IKLLRDLSSS
+7 
-17 PTIGTTARAREGA
+17 
-30 ATTMN
+30 N
-35 DTALNFIEVS
+35 YTALNVTEKYNDTQDGAPPTQQIHNYE
-45 NITEIFRNATPETL
+45 NI
-59 SSEPVHPQPPH
+59 
-70 ENVIDYK
+70 IDNK
-77 WVQALFCI
+77 WVQTSFCI

-91 VLGIFGNLLV
+91 VLGLLGNLLV
-101 CFVVIR
+101 CYVVIR

-120 NLALADILLCIFA
+120 NLALSDILLCLFA

-139 YTFQGSWNFGS
+139 YSFRGSWSWGS
-150 LLCHIMPFAQG
+150 LLCHMMPSAQG

-189 MKIETCISV
+189 MKIETCITV

-205 SITVTLPY
+205 SVTVTLPY
-213 AIFMT
+213 AIYMT
-218 FYDFPYG
+218 YYDLEIG

-233 SEKLRRIFGSVTSCL
+233 SEKLRRIFGSVTSVL

-253 FIVIAFCYT
+253 FTVIAFCYT

-277 TKNSRKEEIDKN
+277 SKNTRKEEFDKN

-295 QMLIAMVSIFGL
+295 QMLIAMVTIFGL
-307 SWLPLNIINLCND
+307 SWLPLNVTNLYND
-320 YYMYAIHLEYY
+320 YYIYAIHSRFY
-331 FLIFFLSHV
+331 FLIFFICHV
-340 VAMSSTCY
+340 IAMSSTCY

-366 LIPCIDSS
+366 LIPCIDTGG
-374 NQLRSNIQLEQ
+374 QLRGNIPLQQ
-385 LGAGPEKT
+385 LGACQSEKT
-393 FNGNTTTDSFLTS
+393 FNGNTATDSFMGS
-406 SSQRATSFR
+406 SSQRGTSFR

-429 GVELNEDLLNIDV
+429 GVELNEDLLNVDV

>member
-1 MTLKVQ
+1 
-7 IKLLRDLSSS
+7 
-17 PTIGTTARAREGA
+17 
-30 ATTMN
+30 MN
-35 DTALNFIEVS
+35 DTTVAYYYIANVTEKFS
-45 NITEIFRNATPETL
+45 NG
-59 SSEPVHPQPPH
+59 SEDASPSPQIAGF
-70 ENVIDYK
+70 ENIIDNK
-77 WVQALFCI
+77 FVQAIFCVI
-85 VYTIIF
+85 YTIIF
-91 VLGIFGNLLV
+91 VLGLLGNILV
-101 CFVVIR
+101 CYVVIR

-120 NLALADILLCIFA
+120 NLALSDILLCIFA

-139 YTFQGSWNFGS
+139 YSFRGSWSWGS
-150 LLCHIMPFAQG
+150 LLCHMMPSAQG

-198 IIMIWTF
+198 IAMIWTF

-218 FYDFPYG
+218 YYDLDIG

-233 SEKLRRIFGSVTSCL
+233 TEKLRRVFGSITSIL

-253 FIVIAFCYT
+253 FSVIAFCYT

-277 TKNSRKEEIDKN
+277 SKNTRKEEFDKN

-295 QMLIAMVSIFGL
+295 QMLIAMVTIFGL
-307 SWLPLNIINLCND
+307 SWLPLNVTNLYND
-320 YYMYAIHLEYY
+320 YYMYAIHSKYY
-331 FLIFFLSHV
+331 FLIFFVCHV
-340 VAMSSTCY
+340 IAMSSTCY

-366 LIPCIDSS
+366 LIPCIDTSL
-374 NQLRSNIQLEQ
+374 QRTNIPLEQ
-385 LGAGPEKT
+385 LGHLCQSEKT
-393 FNGNTTTDSFLTS
+393 FNGNTATDSYMGS
-406 SSQRATSFR
+406 SSQRIPSFR
-415 HKRKPSAA
+415 QKRKPSAA

-429 GVELNEDLLNIDV
+429 GVELNEDLLTVDV

-467 FDGTPTQS
+467 FDGPSTQS

>member
-1 MTLKVQ
+1 MNVTL
-7 IKLLRDLSSS
+7 D
-17 PTIGTTARAREGA
+17 AEW
-30 ATTMN
+30 
-35 DTALNFIEVS
+35 
-45 NITEIFRNATPETL
+45 NITGKLRNESENATL
-59 SSEPVHPQPPH
+59 SHHPNVY
-70 ENVIDYK
+70 ENIIDKK
-77 WVQALFCI
+77 WVQAVFCVI
-85 VYTIIF
+85 YTIIF
-91 VLGIFGNLLV
+91 VLGLIGNLLV
-101 CFVVIR
+101 CYVVIR
-107 NRAMQTVT
+107 NKAMQTVT

-120 NLALADILLCIFA
+120 NLALSDILLCIFA

-139 YTFQGSWNFGS
+139 YSFRGSWSWGS
-150 LLCHIMPFAQG
+150 LLCHMMPSAQG

-198 IIMIWTF
+198 IVMIWTF
-205 SITVTLPY
+205 SVTVTLPY
-213 AIFMT
+213 AVFMT
-218 FYDFPYG
+218 YYDLG
-225 RFCEETWP
+225 MLRLCEETWP
-233 SEKLRRIFGSVTSCL
+233 TEKLRRVFGSVTSVL

-253 FIVIAFCYT
+253 FTVIAFCYT

-277 TKNSRKEEIDKN
+277 SKNSRKEEYDKN

-295 QMLIAMVSIFGL
+295 QMLIAMVTIFGL
-307 SWLPLNIINLCND
+307 SWLPLNSINLYND
-320 YYMYAIHLEYY
+320 YYIYAIHSKYY
-331 FLIFFLSHV
+331 FLVFFICHV
-340 VAMSSTCY
+340 IAMSSTCY

-366 LIPCIDSS
+366 LIPCIDTTV
-374 NQLRSNIQLEQ
+374 QLRGNIQLEPIGGCQ
-385 LGAGPEKT
+385 SEKT
-393 FNGNTTTDSFLTS
+393 FNGNTTTDSYLGS
-406 SSQRATSFR
+406 SSQRAASFR
-415 HKRKPSAA
+415 MKRKPSAA

-429 GVELNEDLLNIDV
+429 GVELNEDLLTVDV

>member
-1 MTLKVQ
+1 MNG
-7 IKLLRDLSSS
+7 
-17 PTIGTTARAREGA
+17 TIPNYN
-30 ATTMN
+30 MLIN
-35 DTALNFIEVS
+35 DTERNSTPDSLLPPAN
-45 NITEIFRNATPETL
+45 NI
-59 SSEPVHPQPPH
+59 
-70 ENVIDYK
+70 IDNK
-77 WVQALFCI
+77 WVQAVFCVI
-85 VYTIIF
+85 YTVIF
-91 VLGIFGNLLV
+91 VLGLIGNILV
-101 CFVVIR
+101 CFVVVR
-107 NRAMQTVT
+107 NKAMQTVT
-115 NLFIT
+115 NLFIS
-120 NLALADILLCIFA
+120 NLALSDILLCVFA

-139 YTFQGSWNFGS
+139 YSFRGSWSWGS

-205 SITVTLPY
+205 AITVTMPY

-218 FYDFPYG
+218 YYDLDIG

-233 SEKLRRIFGSVTSCL
+233 SEKLRRLFGSVTSIL

-277 TKNSRKEEIDKN
+277 SKNSRKEEIDKS

-295 QMLIAMVSIFGL
+295 QMLIAMVAIFGL
-307 SWLPLNIINLCND
+307 SWLPLNVINLCND
-320 YYMYAIHLEYY
+320 YYMYAIHYKYY
-331 FLIFFLSHV
+331 FLIFFTVHV
-340 VAMSSTCY
+340 IAMASTCY

-374 NQLRSNIQLEQ
+374 ANLRGNIQLQQ
-385 LGAGPEKT
+385 LGVGPSEKT
-393 FNGNTTTDSFLTS
+393 FNGNTTTDSYLGS
-406 SSQRATSFR
+406 SSQRSTSFR

-429 GVELNEDLLNIDV
+429 GVELNEDLLIDV

-467 FDGTPTQS
+467 FDAAATQS

>member
-1 MTLKVQ
+1 MN
-7 IKLLRDLSSS
+7 
-17 PTIGTTARAREGA
+17 GTNLNYN
-30 ATTMN
+30 MLIN
-35 DTALNFIEVS
+35 DTERNSTPDSMLPPAN
-45 NITEIFRNATPETL
+45 NIIDNKWIQAVFC
-59 SSEPVHPQPPH
+59 
-70 ENVIDYK
+70 VI
-77 WVQALFCI
+77 
-85 VYTIIF
+85 YTIIF
-91 VLGIFGNLLV
+91 VLGLVGNILV

-107 NRAMQTVT
+107 NKAMQTVT
-115 NLFIT
+115 NLFIS
-120 NLALADILLCIFA
+120 NLALSDILLCVFA

-139 YTFQGSWNFGS
+139 YSFRGSWSWGS

-205 SITVTLPY
+205 AITVTMPY

-218 FYDFPYG
+218 YYDLDIG

-233 SEKLRRIFGSVTSCL
+233 SEKLRRLFGSVTSIL

-277 TKNSRKEEIDKN
+277 SKNSRKEEIDKS

-295 QMLIAMVSIFGL
+295 QMLIAMVAIFGF

-320 YYMYAIHLEYY
+320 YYMYAIHYKYY
-331 FLIFFLSHV
+331 FLIFFTVHV
-340 VAMSSTCY
+340 IAMASTCY

-374 NQLRSNIQLEQ
+374 ANLRGNIQLEQ
-385 LGAGPEKT
+385 LGVGPSEKT
-393 FNGNTTTDSFLTS
+393 FNGNTTTDSYLGS
-406 SSQRATSFR
+406 SSQRSTSFR

-429 GVELNEDLLNIDV
+429 GVELNEDLLIDV

-467 FDGTPTQS
+467 FDGVATQS

>member
-1 MTLKVQ
+1 
-7 IKLLRDLSSS
+7 
-17 PTIGTTARAREGA
+17 
-30 ATTMN
+30 MN
-35 DTALNFIEVS
+35 DTAVNYTTQNGTERFLNV
-45 NITEIFRNATPETL
+45 TPGGL
-59 SSEPVHPQPPH
+59 HPLHGP
-70 ENVIDYK
+70 ENVIDNR
-77 WVQALFCI
+77 WVQSGFCVI
-85 VYTIIF
+85 YTIIF
-91 VLGIFGNLLV
+91 VFGLLGNLLV

-107 NRAMQTVT
+107 NKAMQTVT
-115 NLFIT
+115 NLFIS
-120 NLALADILLCIFA
+120 NLALSDIFLCVFA

-139 YTFQGSWNFGS
+139 YSFRGIWSWGS

-189 MKIETCISV
+189 MKIETCITV

-205 SITVTLPY
+205 SVTVTMPY
-213 AIFMT
+213 AIFIT
-218 FYDFPYG
+218 YYDLENIG
-225 RFCEETWP
+225 KFCEETWP
-233 SEKLRRIFGSVTSCL
+233 SEKLRRVFGSVTSIL
-248 QFVLP
+248 QFLLP
-253 FIVIAFCYT
+253 FTVIAFCYT

-277 TKNSRKEEIDKN
+277 SKNSRKEEFDKN

-295 QMLIAMVSIFGL
+295 QMLIAMVTIFGL

-320 YYMYAIHLEYY
+320 YYVYAIHLKYY
-331 FLIFFLSHV
+331 FLLFFIGHV
-340 VAMSSTCY
+340 IAMSSTCY

-374 NQLRSNIQLEQ
+374 ANIRGNIQLEQ
-385 LGAGPEKT
+385 IGENAEKT
-393 FNGNTTTDSFLTS
+393 NNGGTTTDSYLGS
-406 SSQRATSFR
+406 SSQRTASFR
-415 HKRKPSAA
+415 YKRKPSAA
-423 ADVEKS
+423 ADVERS
-429 GVELNEDLLNIDV
+429 GVELDEDLMNVDV

-467 FDGTPTQS
+467 FDATPMQS